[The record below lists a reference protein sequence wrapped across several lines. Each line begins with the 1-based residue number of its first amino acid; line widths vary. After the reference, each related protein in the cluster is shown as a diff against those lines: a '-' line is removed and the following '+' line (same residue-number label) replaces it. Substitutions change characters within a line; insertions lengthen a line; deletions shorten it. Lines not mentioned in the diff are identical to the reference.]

1 MKPSKNNQHDQA
13 KKFADLD
20 LKDVDSYT
28 SFLEKLLETLQSK
41 INVLPKVDDKGR
53 SECPFAE
60 NLYAQKEEATSN
72 VIEELKKASRYL
84 ALLEQEISRLRQNL
98 AQIESDTG
106 ALHLDQAKEKYITAK
121 RSQEIHIE
129 KNIHRKMRL
138 SDLIARAEKLMQ
150 LAHKKKWPGG
160 KPKERFRTP
169 PLMAGGP
176 TGVGAT
182 GFQNAIPD
190 VPLPP
195 SPAFKTEIDSLMTL
209 GPLGKKN
216 I

>member
-1 MKPSKNNQHDQA
+1 MKSSKNNQQDQGQE
-13 KKFADLD
+13 FADLD
-20 LKDVDSYT
+20 LKDIDSYM
-28 SFLEKLLETLQSK
+28 SSLGKLLGTLQSK
-41 INVLPKVDDKGR
+41 INELPKVDDKGG

-60 NLYAQKEEATSN
+60 NLYAQKEEAASN
-72 VIEELKKASRYL
+72 VIEKLKKASRYL
-84 ALLEQEISRLRQNL
+84 ALLEQEISRLRHNL
-98 AQIESDTG
+98 AQIQSDTG

-121 RSQEIHIE
+121 RSEQIQIE

-138 SDLIARAEKLMQ
+138 SDVIARAEKLIQ
-150 LAHKKKWPGG
+150 LAHKKKWPGE
-160 KPKERFRTP
+160 KPKERFRPP

-176 TGVGAT
+176 TGVGDT

-190 VPLPP
+190 GALPP
-195 SPAFKTEIDSLMTL
+195 SPAFKTEIDSLMDL